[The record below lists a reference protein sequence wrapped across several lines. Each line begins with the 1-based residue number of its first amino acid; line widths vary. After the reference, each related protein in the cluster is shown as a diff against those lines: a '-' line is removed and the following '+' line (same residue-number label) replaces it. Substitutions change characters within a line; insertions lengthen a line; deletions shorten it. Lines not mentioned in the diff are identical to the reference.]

1 MAVIFRVLTLRA
13 SAGADDDA
21 VMRTVVFV
29 VFEDL
34 QLLDLAGPV
43 DVLRGATEMGADPP
57 YRTLLASAD
66 GRPVRSGSGVEIGV
80 DASLDQLRRRR
91 LPIDSL
97 VVVGGAGADRAA
109 HDPDLGRGVAALSRR
124 ARRTVSVCS
133 GALVLA
139 AAGLLDGRRA
149 TTHWETVDQLATR
162 HPGIAVEP
170 DPIYVQDGDVWTSAG
185 VTAGIDLFLALVDAD
200 HGAELAHQIARDLVV
215 FVRRPGGQS
224 QFSTQLKSQ
233 PARSPAIAELQ
244 RWLPDHLDDDLT
256 VPAMARHVGLSQ
268 RQFARAFA
276 AEVGATPAAYVENL
290 RLEAARR
297 LLETSDLT
305 VETVARTVGMSLPE
319 TLYRAFRLR
328 LGTTPDQYRKHWNK
342 SIPRR

>member
-1 MAVIFRVLTLRA
+1 
-13 SAGADDDA
+13 
-21 VMRTVVFV
+21 MRTVVFV
-29 VFEDL
+29 VFDDL

-43 DVLRGATEMGADPP
+43 DVLHGATDMGADPP
-57 YRTLLASAD
+57 YRTLLVSAD
-66 GRPVRSGSGVEIGV
+66 GRSVRSASGVHIDV

-91 LPIDSL
+91 GPIDSV
-97 VVVGGAGADRAA
+97 VVVGGQGADRAA
-109 HDPDLGRGVAALSRR
+109 DDAGLCGGVAALSQR
-124 ARRTVSVCS
+124 ARRTISVCS

-139 AAGLLDGRRA
+139 AAGLLDGRRV
-149 TTHWETVDQLATR
+149 TTHWETVEQLTTR
-162 HPGIAVEP
+162 HPSIEVEP
-170 DPIYVQDGDVWTSAG
+170 DQIYVNDGDVWTSAG

-200 HGAELAHQIARDLVV
+200 HGAQLAHEIARDLVV

-224 QFSTQLKSQ
+224 QFSAQLKTE

-256 VPAMARHVGLSQ
+256 VGALARHAGMSP
-268 RQFARAFA
+268 RHFARAFA
-276 AEVGATPAAYVENL
+276 AEVGTTPAVYVENL

-305 VETVARTVGMSLPE
+305 VETIAKTVGLSLAE
-319 TLYRAFRLR
+319 TLYRAFRRR
-328 LGTTPDQYRKHWNK
+328 LGTTPDQYRKHWNN